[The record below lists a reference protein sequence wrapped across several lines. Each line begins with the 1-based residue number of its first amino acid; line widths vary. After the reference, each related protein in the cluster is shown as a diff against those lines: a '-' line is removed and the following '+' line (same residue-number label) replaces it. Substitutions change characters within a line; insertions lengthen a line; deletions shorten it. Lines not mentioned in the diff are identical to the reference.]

1 MSEAGRGRRCPEC
14 GSFAQAEP
22 GGVRCLVG
30 GHSFI
35 YRQILPRDHVL
46 SGTDWRGRARQAALD
61 RAFMNSG
68 RVADFIFDMLE
79 QLEGRRTAA
88 PAG

>member
-1 MSEAGRGRRCPEC
+1 M
-14 GSFAQAEP
+14 
-22 GGVRCLVG
+22 RCLVG

-68 RVADFIFDMLE
+68 RVAEAIFDMLE
-79 QLEGRRTAA
+79 RLEGHRE
-88 PAG
+88 PAGTRST

>member
-1 MSEAGRGRRCPEC
+1 M
-14 GSFAQAEP
+14 
-22 GGVRCLVG
+22 RCLVG
-30 GHSFI
+30 GCSFI
-35 YRQILPRDHVL
+35 YRRILPRDHVL

-79 QLEGRRTAA
+79 RLEGRREPAEAA
-88 PAG
+88 SSS